1 MVHINY
7 TFIGRSGFD
16 FKDLEYRTLSL
27 KILIANILQ
36 HGVHVTIKKKTHGVL
51 SGEERGEPLI
61 YSNLLMFQ
69 SRGASGLPKSPEDL

>member
-36 HGVHVTIKKKTHGVL
+36 HGVHVTIKKKKPMGSSVVKKEENL
-51 SGEERGEPLI
+51 SFTPT
-61 YSNLLMFQ
+61 S
-69 SRGASGLPKSPEDL
+69 